1 MTEQWDIAQNNK
13 NIISY
18 SNICHLR
25 DGSVNDKLCNIL
37 SITRQIF
44 FVKPLN

>member
-18 SNICHLR
+18 SNICHHEMVLLMTNFAIFW
-25 DGSVNDKLCNIL
+25 VLQDKYF
-37 SITRQIF
+37 S
-44 FVKPLN
+44 